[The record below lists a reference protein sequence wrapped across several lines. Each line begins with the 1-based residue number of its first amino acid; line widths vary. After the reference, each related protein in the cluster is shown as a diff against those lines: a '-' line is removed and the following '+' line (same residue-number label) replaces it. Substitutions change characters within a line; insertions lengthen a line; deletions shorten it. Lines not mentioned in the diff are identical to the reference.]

1 MKEVIEMSKKWFL
14 WRVLAFLFLV
24 ILLVAGGGA
33 IAYFAWSQGYA
44 TGQSA
49 AAGEGVAAPPPY
61 PPYAF
66 GHPGHFGFVGPLLC
80 VGVLL
85 LLFVAIGGL
94 FRMLAWRRMW
104 ACGPGPMWH
113 HGGPHPRQAA
123 HWARHWRHHGPM
135 PPCCQG
141 WDEPCDEEAGEAGA
155 KPDAE
160 E

>member
-1 MKEVIEMSKKWFL
+1 MSKKWFL

-33 IAYFAWSQGYA
+33 IAYFAWSHGYA

-49 AAGEGVAAPPPY
+49 AAGEGVVTPPY

-66 GHPGHFGFVGPLLC
+66 GHPGHFGFVRPLLC
-80 VGVLL
+80 VGTFL
-85 LLFVAIGGL
+85 LLFVAIGGF

-113 HGGPHPRQAA
+113 HWGPHPRPAR
-123 HWARHWRHHGPM
+123 WARHWRHHGPM

-141 WDEPCDEEAGEAGA
+141 WDEPCDEEAGETGA